1 MEVNKK
7 EVRNC
12 LTCEYYEIGCEEN
25 CPFELEGEAD
35 RPSLSVSR
43 KNMKAEKANA
53 YTRAMQKLNSAEN
66 KAAATTNYEKSKS
79 KRIKDIEK
87 EIEQLEDVHEC
98 KMGEPLHDYPE
109 GVFRA
114 RANAIKQAGRLVK
127 RQKKNQAKK

>member
-12 LTCEYYEIGCEEN
+12 LTCELYEKGCEEN

-66 KAAATTNYEKSKS
+66 KATQETNYKKCEAC
-79 KRIKDIEK
+79 RIEDAK
-87 EIEQLEDVHEC
+87 EELKQLEDVHED
-98 KMGEPLHDYPE
+98 KRYNIFETYPKS
-109 GVFRA
+109 VFEA
-114 RANAIKQAGRLVK
+114 RAEAIKQAK
-127 RQKKNQAKK
+127 RKLRRQEKNEKK